1 MSKPLP
7 TEPVLIQLVESPVI
21 CKPYYEPME
30 YWEYDR
36 RRLRSLALAAVL
48 LFAVAACGEKP
59 TFTTA
64 GTADKINVLRDPFQE
79 PCSSTETFS
88 RRITGGSVKIIPVAT
103 YRIAGEVMSKRKY
116 TQGWGAEI
124 APFDLALVWGMLTYP
139 HVRKQ
144 LSIKHDN
151 TRMAWFRMKGDEP
164 PVDHDYAMSHGAN
177 NHLIPASENIRMALD
192 GQVKVNDKIALS
204 GYLVDVEGRNHE
216 REIVMKT
223 SLIRTDTD
231 RGACEIIY
239 VTRLQVGDK
248 IYR

>member
-7 TEPVLIQLVESPVI
+7 TEPVLIQPVESPVI
-21 CKPYYEPME
+21 CKPYYEPTE

-36 RRLRSLALAAVL
+36 RRLRSLALVAVL

-64 GTADKINVLRDPFQE
+64 GTADKINVLRDPVQE

-124 APFDLALVWGMLTYP
+124 APFDLA
-139 HVRKQ
+139 
-144 LSIKHDN
+144 
-151 TRMAWFRMKGDEP
+151 
-164 PVDHDYAMSHGAN
+164 
-177 NHLIPASENIRMALD
+177 
-192 GQVKVNDKIALS
+192 
-204 GYLVDVEGRNHE
+204 
-216 REIVMKT
+216 
-223 SLIRTDTD
+223 
-231 RGACEIIY
+231 
-239 VTRLQVGDK
+239 
-248 IYR
+248 